1 MSMSPDS
8 SPRPDVVSVVAPAY
22 NEAENLENLY
32 ERVRRSLESDGESF
46 QLLIVDNGSD
56 DTTLD
61 VLRKLSAE
69 DERVQ
74 FVSLSRNFGHQGAI
88 IAGLEM
94 ASGNPIISMDA
105 DLQHPP
111 EVLPEMLKHWKEG
124 AEIVFTLK
132 RKDRSR
138 SLARKLVDW
147 GFYALLSRLS
157 GLQLESGQSDF
168 RLLDRRA
175 LLAITGMNER
185 PKFLRGLTK
194 WIGYR
199 QVTIDYDVEP
209 RRAGRSKFNFRQL
222 FRLGLDGVL
231 SFSVLPLRLFTL
243 SGVVVA
249 SGAFLY
255 GAFVVA
261 SGVYAY
267 ISGYPERIQPGWA
280 TVATSIIF
288 FGGIQLIGIGLLGEY
303 LGRVYDQVKERPA
316 YLIRE
321 RSKALRRED

>member
-74 FVSLSRNFGHQGAI
+74 FVSLSRSFGHQGAI

>member
-61 VLRKLSAE
+61 VLRKLSAK

>member
-94 ASGNPIISMDA
+94 ASGNPMISMEA

>member
-175 LLAITGMNER
+175 LLDITGMNER

-194 WIGYR
+194 
-199 QVTIDYDVEP
+199 
-209 RRAGRSKFNFRQL
+209 
-222 FRLGLDGVL
+222 
-231 SFSVLPLRLFTL
+231 
-243 SGVVVA
+243 
-249 SGAFLY
+249 
-255 GAFVVA
+255 
-261 SGVYAY
+261 
-267 ISGYPERIQPGWA
+267 
-280 TVATSIIF
+280 
-288 FGGIQLIGIGLLGEY
+288 
-303 LGRVYDQVKERPA
+303 
-316 YLIRE
+316 
-321 RSKALRRED
+321 